1 MPKDELRISL
11 SPPRLSALRNLSQ
24 MVEAF
29 GATNG
34 LPEAKIY
41 LLNLVLDGDL
51 DPDDTQGAVEIAREM
66 VAREFDVPAA
76 SAKT

>member
-1 MPKDELRISL
+1 MLKDELRISL

-29 GATNG
+29 GAANR

-41 LLNLVLDGDL
+41 MLNLVLDEL
-51 DPDDTQGAVEIAREM
+51 
-66 VAREFDVPAA
+66 VAPTV
-76 SAKT
+76 